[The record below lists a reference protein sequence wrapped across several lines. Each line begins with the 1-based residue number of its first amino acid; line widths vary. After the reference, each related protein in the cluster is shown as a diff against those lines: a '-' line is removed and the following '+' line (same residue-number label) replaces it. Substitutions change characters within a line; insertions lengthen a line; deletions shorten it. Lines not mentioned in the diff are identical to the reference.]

1 MRPIRGFC
9 DQPDL
14 TRAASHLVLIVA
26 VCVTQG
32 CEVAAEVDDVPIALF
47 PVAEHL
53 KLSLK
58 IVEFVIHGRRH
69 GLSYRQKR
77 SAKLALTDIRPLR
90 ACRTSRQRCAKGC
103 KGLTGS
109 CTEILPLGSLVDCAQ
124 SRPGEQGSMEDARK
138 EHPLSATRKPVS
150 STHASSRTSLGG
162 GLPWRGLLGL
172 AIGLAGL
179 GLIALGIPAV
189 ARGTGPF
196 TALAG
201 AILVLAAVL
210 TIRRAGAASPEAEA
224 GALQALEEELA
235 SQPHLILTLSPE
247 GRALSAYG
255 TVPEG
260 ISLDGLFDGGLVEAA
275 AQADQPVLQAAIDAA
290 SRDGHGR
297 AGFSP
302 RFALQA
308 YAVIDLR
315 RLTDGRLSAILRD
328 ASFEHSKEVRLETAR
343 IEADEMNAGK
353 SRFLANMSHELR
365 TPLNAIMGFSDIMR
379 TQMFGPLTGK
389 YAEYVE
395 LIHESGRHLLDLIN
409 DVLDMSKIQAQRYEL
424 TREIFDIRE
433 PVSAALRLL
442 RVQAD
447 EAGVKLRGSLPTGLV
462 EANADRR
469 ALKQIVIN
477 LVSNAIKFTP
487 VGGQIAVNVVAYG
500 DLLDL
505 SVIDNGIGISAED
518 LSRLG
523 RPFEQVGD
531 TTRQIGGTGL
541 GLSLVRAFAEL
552 HGGEMIIESRLGEGT
567 TVTVRLPVLDVAPL
581 SPLQPVEATQA
592 RANVVA
598 FPGSRQT

>member
-1 MRPIRGFC
+1 M
-9 DQPDL
+9 D
-14 TRAASHLVLIVA
+14 
-26 VCVTQG
+26 
-32 CEVAAEVDDVPIALF
+32 EKE
-47 PVAEHL
+47 
-53 KLSLK
+53 
-58 IVEFVIHGRRH
+58 
-69 GLSYRQKR
+69 Y
-77 SAKLALTDIRPLR
+77 PLNP
-90 ACRTSRQRCAKGC
+90 T
-103 KGLTGS
+103 
-109 CTEILPLGSLVDCAQ
+109 
-124 SRPGEQGSMEDARK
+124 
-138 EHPLSATRKPVS
+138 HKPFS
-150 STHASSRTSLGG
+150 SPPSTPRTSLGG
-162 GLPWRGLLGL
+162 GLPWRGIL
-172 AIGLAGL
+172 ALVIGLAGL
-179 GLIALGIPAV
+179 GLIALGIPAM
-189 ARGTGPF
+189 AEGAAPL
-196 TALAG
+196 TALAS
-201 AILVLAAVL
+201 AIWVLAAVL
-210 TIRRAGAASPEAEA
+210 LMLRGGSSTPATQI
-224 GALQALEEELA
+224 GALQALEQELA
-235 SQPHLILTLSPE
+235 AQPHLILTLSPE
-247 GRALSAYG
+247 GLALSAYG

-260 ISLDGLFDGGLVEAA
+260 ISLDGLFDAGLVQAA
-275 AQADQPVLQAAIDAA
+275 AQADQSALQAAIQAA
-290 SRDGHGR
+290 TREGQGR
-297 AGFSP
+297 AGFHP
-302 RFALQA
+302 RHAPQA
-308 YAVIDLR
+308 YGVVDLR
-315 RLTDGRLSAILRD
+315 RLADGRLCAILRD
-328 ASFEHSKEVRLETAR
+328 ASLEHFNEVRLETAR

-389 YAEYVE
+389 YAEYVG

-447 EAGVKLRGSLPTGLV
+447 EAGVKLRGSLPTGLI

-487 VGGQIAVNVVAYG
+487 AGGQITVNLQAYG

-567 TVTVRLPVLDVAPL
+567 TVTVRLPVLNVAPL
-581 SPLQPVEATQA
+581 IPAEPEKANEV

-598 FPGSRQT
+598 FPGGRPT

>member
-1 MRPIRGFC
+1 
-9 DQPDL
+9 
-14 TRAASHLVLIVA
+14 
-26 VCVTQG
+26 
-32 CEVAAEVDDVPIALF
+32 
-47 PVAEHL
+47 
-53 KLSLK
+53 
-58 IVEFVIHGRRH
+58 
-69 GLSYRQKR
+69 
-77 SAKLALTDIRPLR
+77 
-90 ACRTSRQRCAKGC
+90 
-103 KGLTGS
+103 
-109 CTEILPLGSLVDCAQ
+109 VDCAQ
-124 SRPGEQGSMEDARK
+124 SRLGQWGRK
-138 EHPLSATRKPVS
+138 EIDRKEFPLSPTLKTVS
-150 STHASSRTSLGG
+150 SPHATSKTSLGG
-162 GLPWRGLLGL
+162 GSLWRGIL
-172 AIGLAGL
+172 ALVIGCAGL
-179 GLIALGIPAV
+179 GLIALGIPAI
-189 ARGTGPF
+189 AKGTAPL

-201 AILVLAAVL
+201 TVLILSAAVL
-210 TIRRAGAASPEAEA
+210 MLRGGASTPATEAA
-224 GALQALEEELA
+224 ALQALEQELA
-235 SQPHLILTLSPE
+235 AQPHLILTLSPE

-260 ISLDGLFDGGLVEAA
+260 ISLDGLFDAGLVEAA
-275 AQADQPVLQAAIDAA
+275 AQADQSTLQAAIQAA
-290 SRDGHGR
+290 SRDGKGR
-297 AGFSP
+297 AGFCP
-302 RFALQA
+302 RHAPQA

-315 RLTDGRLSAILRD
+315 RLGDGRLSAILRD
-328 ASFEHSKEVRLETAR
+328 ASLEHSNEVRLETAR

-389 YAEYVE
+389 YAEYVG

-447 EAGVKLRGSLPTGLV
+447 EAGVKLRGSLPTVLI

-487 VGGQIAVNVVAYG
+487 AGGQITVNLHAYG
-500 DLLDL
+500 DILDL
-505 SVIDNGIGISAED
+505 SVIDNGIGISADD

-567 TVTVRLPVLDVAPL
+567 TVTVRLPVLDVAPI
-581 SPLQPVEATQA
+581 SPAEPEEANDA

-598 FPGSRQT
+598 FPGGRPT

>member
-1 MRPIRGFC
+1 M
-9 DQPDL
+9 
-14 TRAASHLVLIVA
+14 
-26 VCVTQG
+26 
-32 CEVAAEVDDVPIALF
+32 
-47 PVAEHL
+47 
-53 KLSLK
+53 
-58 IVEFVIHGRRH
+58 
-69 GLSYRQKR
+69 
-77 SAKLALTDIRPLR
+77 
-90 ACRTSRQRCAKGC
+90 
-103 KGLTGS
+103 
-109 CTEILPLGSLVDCAQ
+109 DCAQ
-124 SRPGEQGSMEDARK
+124 SRLGQRGRK
-138 EHPLSATRKPVS
+138 EIGEKEYPLSPTRKPVTS
-150 STHASSRTSLGG
+150 PPSTPRTSFGG
-162 GLPWRGLLGL
+162 GLRWHGIL
-172 AIGLAGL
+172 ALVIGLTGL
-179 GLIALGIPAV
+179 GLIALGIRAMADGAAPL
-189 ARGTGPF
+189 
-196 TALAG
+196 TALAS
-201 AILVLAAVL
+201 AIWILAAVL
-210 TIRRAGAASPEAEA
+210 LMLRGGFSTPATQT
-224 GALQALEEELA
+224 GALQALEQELA
-235 SQPHLILTLSPE
+235 AQPHLILTLSPE
-247 GRALSAYG
+247 GCALSAYG

-260 ISLDGLFDGGLVEAA
+260 ISLDGLFEAGLVQAA
-275 AQADQPVLQAAIDAA
+275 AQADQSALQAAIQAA
-290 SRDGHGR
+290 MSDGQGR
-297 AGFSP
+297 AGFCP
-302 RFALQA
+302 RHAPQA
-308 YAVIDLR
+308 YAVVDLR
-315 RLTDGRLSAILRD
+315 RLADGRICAILRD
-328 ASFEHSKEVRLETAR
+328 ASLEHSNEVRLETAR

-365 TPLNAIMGFSDIMR
+365 TPLNAIMGFSDIMQ

-389 YAEYVE
+389 YAEYVG

-433 PVSAALRLL
+433 PVSAALRLV

-447 EAGVKLRGSLPTGLV
+447 EARVKLRGSLPSGLI

-487 VGGQIAVNVVAYG
+487 AGGQITVNLQAYG
-500 DLLDL
+500 DVLDL

-581 SPLQPVEATQA
+581 SLAEPEEANEV

-598 FPGSRQT
+598 FPGARPT

>member
-1 MRPIRGFC
+1 M
-9 DQPDL
+9 
-14 TRAASHLVLIVA
+14 
-26 VCVTQG
+26 
-32 CEVAAEVDDVPIALF
+32 
-47 PVAEHL
+47 
-53 KLSLK
+53 
-58 IVEFVIHGRRH
+58 
-69 GLSYRQKR
+69 
-77 SAKLALTDIRPLR
+77 
-90 ACRTSRQRCAKGC
+90 
-103 KGLTGS
+103 
-109 CTEILPLGSLVDCAQ
+109 DCAR
-124 SRPGEQGSMEDARK
+124 SRLGIGGRK
-138 EHPLSATRKPVS
+138 EFDRKEFPLSPARKPVS
-150 STHASSRTSLGG
+150 FSPSTSGTSLGG
-162 GLPWRGLLGL
+162 GLLWRGIL
-172 AIGLAGL
+172 ALVIGFAGL
-179 GLIALGIPAV
+179 GLIALGIPAMEERPV
-189 ARGTGPF
+189 PF
-196 TALAG
+196 LALAG
-201 AILVLAAVL
+201 AILIFTAVL
-210 TIRRAGAASPEAEA
+210 LLLRRGASTPATAAGT
-224 GALQALEEELA
+224 LQALEKELA
-235 SQPHLILTLSPE
+235 AQPHLILTLGPD

-260 ISLDGLFDGGLVEAA
+260 ISLDGLFDAGLVEVA
-275 AQADQPVLQAAIDAA
+275 AQADQSTLQAAIQAA
-290 SRDGHGR
+290 SRDGKGR

-302 RFALQA
+302 RHAPQA

-315 RLTDGRLSAILRD
+315 RLGDGRLSAILRD
-328 ASFEHSKEVRLETAR
+328 ASLEHSNEVRLEAAR

-389 YAEYVE
+389 YAEYVG

-447 EAGVKLRGSLPTGLV
+447 EAGVKLRGSLPTGLI

-487 VGGQIAVNVVAYG
+487 AGGQITVNLRAYG
-500 DLLDL
+500 DILDL

-531 TTRQIGGTGL
+531 TTRHMGGTGL

-552 HGGEMIIESRLGEGT
+552 HGGEMIVESRLGEGT
-567 TVTVRLPVLDVAPL
+567 TVTVRLPVLDVAPI
-581 SPLQPVEATQA
+581 SPDEPDEASQA

-598 FPGSRQT
+598 FPGGRPTQSL

>member
-1 MRPIRGFC
+1 M
-9 DQPDL
+9 D
-14 TRAASHLVLIVA
+14 
-26 VCVTQG
+26 
-32 CEVAAEVDDVPIALF
+32 E
-47 PVAEHL
+47 
-53 KLSLK
+53 
-58 IVEFVIHGRRH
+58 
-69 GLSYRQKR
+69 
-77 SAKLALTDIRPLR
+77 
-90 ACRTSRQRCAKGC
+90 
-103 KGLTGS
+103 
-109 CTEILPLGSLVDCAQ
+109 
-124 SRPGEQGSMEDARK
+124 K
-138 EHPLSATRKPVS
+138 EYPLSPTHKPVS
-150 STHASSRTSLGG
+150 STPSTPRTFLGG
-162 GLPWRGLLGL
+162 GLPWHGIL
-172 AIGLAGL
+172 ALVIGLAGL
-179 GLIALGIPAV
+179 GLIALGIPAM
-189 ARGTGPF
+189 AKGAAPL
-196 TALAG
+196 TALAS
-201 AILVLAAVL
+201 AIWILAAVL
-210 TIRRAGAASPEAEA
+210 LMLRGGSSTPATQI
-224 GALQALEEELA
+224 GALQALEQELA
-235 SQPHLILTLSPE
+235 AQPHLILTLSPE
-247 GRALSAYG
+247 GLALSAYG

-260 ISLDGLFDGGLVEAA
+260 ISLDGLFDAGLVQAA
-275 AQADQPVLQAAIDAA
+275 AQADQSALQAAIQAA
-290 SRDGHGR
+290 TREGQGR
-297 AGFSP
+297 AGFRP
-302 RFALQA
+302 RHAPQA
-308 YAVIDLR
+308 YGVVDLR
-315 RLTDGRLSAILRD
+315 RLADGRLCAILRD
-328 ASFEHSKEVRLETAR
+328 ASLEHSNEVRLETAR

-389 YAEYVE
+389 YAEYVG

-447 EAGVKLRGSLPTGLV
+447 EAGVKLRGSLPTGLI

-487 VGGQIAVNVVAYG
+487 AGGQITVNLQAYG

-567 TVTVRLPVLDVAPL
+567 TVTVRLPVLNVAPL
-581 SPLQPVEATQA
+581 IPAEPEKANEV

-598 FPGSRQT
+598 FPGGRPT

>member
-1 MRPIRGFC
+1 M
-9 DQPDL
+9 
-14 TRAASHLVLIVA
+14 
-26 VCVTQG
+26 
-32 CEVAAEVDDVPIALF
+32 
-47 PVAEHL
+47 
-53 KLSLK
+53 
-58 IVEFVIHGRRH
+58 
-69 GLSYRQKR
+69 
-77 SAKLALTDIRPLR
+77 
-90 ACRTSRQRCAKGC
+90 
-103 KGLTGS
+103 
-109 CTEILPLGSLVDCAQ
+109 DCAQ
-124 SRPGEQGSMEDARK
+124 SRLGQRGRK
-138 EHPLSATRKPVS
+138 EIDRKDYPLSPTRKPMS
-150 STHASSRTSLGG
+150 SPHATPRTSLDGG
-162 GLPWRGLLGL
+162 QLWRGILAS
-172 AIGLAGL
+172 AIGLAGFA
-179 GLIALGIPAV
+179 LIALGIPAMV
-189 ARGTGPF
+189 GGNAPL

-201 AILVLAAVL
+201 AILILAAAVL
-210 TIRRAGAASPEAEA
+210 VLRRGPTTPATEA
-224 GALQALEEELA
+224 GTLQTLEEELA
-235 SQPHLILTLSPE
+235 AQPHLILTLSPE

-260 ISLDGLFDGGLVEAA
+260 ISLDGLFDVGLITAA
-275 AQADQPVLQAAIDAA
+275 ATTDQPALQAAIEAA
-290 SRDGHGR
+290 SRDGQGR

-302 RFALQA
+302 RHAPQA

-315 RLTDGRLSAILRD
+315 RLADGRLSAILRD
-328 ASFEHSKEVRLETAR
+328 ASLEHSHEVRLETAR

-389 YAEYVE
+389 YAEYVG

-447 EAGVKLRGSLPTGLV
+447 EAGVKLRGSLPTVLI

-487 VGGQIAVNVVAYG
+487 AGGQITVNLQAYG
-500 DLLDL
+500 DVLDL

-518 LSRLG
+518 VSRLG

-531 TTRQIGGTGL
+531 TTRHIGGTGL

-567 TVTVRLPVLDVAPL
+567 TVTVRLPVLDVAPI
-581 SPLQPVEATQA
+581 SPAEPEESNEA

-598 FPGSRQT
+598 FPSGRPS

>member
-1 MRPIRGFC
+1 M
-9 DQPDL
+9 
-14 TRAASHLVLIVA
+14 
-26 VCVTQG
+26 
-32 CEVAAEVDDVPIALF
+32 
-47 PVAEHL
+47 
-53 KLSLK
+53 
-58 IVEFVIHGRRH
+58 
-69 GLSYRQKR
+69 
-77 SAKLALTDIRPLR
+77 
-90 ACRTSRQRCAKGC
+90 
-103 KGLTGS
+103 
-109 CTEILPLGSLVDCAQ
+109 DCAR
-124 SRPGEQGSMEDARK
+124 SRPGQQGSKENDRK
-138 EHPLSATRKPVS
+138 ENPLSPTRKPVLA
-150 STHASSRTSLGG
+150 THATSRTSLGG
-162 GLPWRGLLGL
+162 GLNWRGLLGL
-172 AIGLAGL
+172 VIGLAGL
-179 GLIALGIPAV
+179 GLIVITIRAMAEGPGPLITLIVPQALSEV
-189 ARGTGPF
+189 F
-196 TALAG
+196 VLALAG
-201 AILVLAAVL
+201 ATLILAAAL
-210 TIRRAGAASPEAEA
+210 FMARGGSSSPKTDTCT
-224 GALQALEEELA
+224 LQALEEELA
-235 SQPHLILTLSPE
+235 AQPHLILTLSPD
-247 GRALSAYG
+247 GHALSAYG

-260 ISLDGLFDGGLVEAA
+260 ISLDGLFEAGLVEAA
-275 AQADQPVLQAAIDAA
+275 VPADQAALIAAMEAA
-290 SRDGHGR
+290 SREGQGR

-302 RFALQA
+302 RYAMQA
-308 YAVIDLR
+308 YAVVDLR
-315 RLTDGRLSAILRD
+315 RMADGRLSAILRD
-328 ASFEHSKEVRLETAR
+328 ASLEHSNEVRLVTAR

-389 YAEYVE
+389 YAEYVG

-447 EAGVKLRGSLPTGLV
+447 EAGVKLRGSLPTGLI

-487 VGGQIAVNVVAYG
+487 AGGQITVNLRAYG
-500 DLLDL
+500 DVLDL

-518 LSRLG
+518 VSRLG

-531 TTRQIGGTGL
+531 TTRHIGGTGL

-567 TVTVRLPVLDVAPL
+567 TVTVRLPVLDVVPL
-581 SPLQPVEATQA
+581 SPEPSEDTNEE

-598 FPGSRQT
+598 FPGGRST

>member
-1 MRPIRGFC
+1 
-9 DQPDL
+9 
-14 TRAASHLVLIVA
+14 
-26 VCVTQG
+26 
-32 CEVAAEVDDVPIALF
+32 
-47 PVAEHL
+47 
-53 KLSLK
+53 
-58 IVEFVIHGRRH
+58 
-69 GLSYRQKR
+69 
-77 SAKLALTDIRPLR
+77 LA
-90 ACRTSRQRCAKGC
+90 
-103 KGLTGS
+103 
-109 CTEILPLGSLVDCAQ
+109 
-124 SRPGEQGSMEDARK
+124 
-138 EHPLSATRKPVS
+138 
-150 STHASSRTSLGG
+150 
-162 GLPWRGLLGL
+162 
-172 AIGLAGL
+172 
-179 GLIALGIPAV
+179 
-189 ARGTGPF
+189 
-196 TALAG
+196 
-201 AILVLAAVL
+201 AAVL
-210 TIRRAGAASPEAEA
+210 VLRRGPTTPATEA
-224 GALQALEEELA
+224 GTLQTLEEELA
-235 SQPHLILTLSPE
+235 AQPHLILTLSPE

-260 ISLDGLFDGGLVEAA
+260 ISLDGLFDVGLIDAA
-275 AQADQPVLQAAIDAA
+275 AMADQPALQEAIEAA
-290 SRDGHGR
+290 SRDGQGQ

-302 RFALQA
+302 RHAPQA

-315 RLTDGRLSAILRD
+315 CLADGRLSAILRD
-328 ASFEHSKEVRLETAR
+328 ASLEHSREVRLETAR

-389 YAEYVE
+389 YAEYVG

-447 EAGVKLRGSLPTGLV
+447 EAGVKLRGSLPTVLI

-487 VGGQIAVNVVAYG
+487 AGGQITVNLQAYG
-500 DLLDL
+500 DVLDL

-518 LSRLG
+518 VSRLG

-531 TTRQIGGTGL
+531 TTRHMGGTGL
-541 GLSLVRAFAEL
+541 GLSLVRAFSEL

-567 TVTVRLPVLDVAPL
+567 TVTVRLPVLDVAPISL
-581 SPLQPVEATQA
+581 PEPEEANEV

-598 FPGSRQT
+598 FPGGRPS

>member
-1 MRPIRGFC
+1 M
-9 DQPDL
+9 
-14 TRAASHLVLIVA
+14 
-26 VCVTQG
+26 
-32 CEVAAEVDDVPIALF
+32 
-47 PVAEHL
+47 
-53 KLSLK
+53 
-58 IVEFVIHGRRH
+58 
-69 GLSYRQKR
+69 
-77 SAKLALTDIRPLR
+77 
-90 ACRTSRQRCAKGC
+90 
-103 KGLTGS
+103 
-109 CTEILPLGSLVDCAQ
+109 DCAQ
-124 SRPGEQGSMEDARK
+124 SRLGQWGRK
-138 EHPLSATRKPVS
+138 EIDRKEFPLSPTRKPVS
-150 STHASSRTSLGG
+150 FSPSTPRTSLGG
-162 GLPWRGLLGL
+162 GLLWRGIL
-172 AIGLAGL
+172 ALVIGFAGL
-179 GLIALGIPAV
+179 GLIALGIPAMEE
-189 ARGTGPF
+189 GPVPF
-196 TALAG
+196 LALAG
-201 AILVLAAVL
+201 AILIFTAAVL
-210 TIRRAGAASPEAEA
+210 MLRGGASTPATETS
-224 GALQALEEELA
+224 ALQALEQELA
-235 SQPHLILTLSPE
+235 AQPHLILTLSPE

-260 ISLDGLFDGGLVEAA
+260 ISLDGLFDAGLVEVA
-275 AQADQPVLQAAIDAA
+275 AQADQSTLQAAIQAA
-290 SRDGHGR
+290 SRDGKGR
-297 AGFSP
+297 AGFCP
-302 RFALQA
+302 RHAPQA

-315 RLTDGRLSAILRD
+315 RLGDGRLSAILRD
-328 ASFEHSKEVRLETAR
+328 ASLEHSNEVRLENAR

-389 YAEYVE
+389 YAEYVG

-447 EAGVKLRGSLPTGLV
+447 EAGVKLRGSLPTVLI

-487 VGGQIAVNVVAYG
+487 AGGQITVNLHAYG
-500 DLLDL
+500 DILDL
-505 SVIDNGIGISAED
+505 SVIDNGIGISADD
-518 LSRLG
+518 LRRLG

-567 TVTVRLPVLDVAPL
+567 TVTVRLPVLDVAPI
-581 SPLQPVEATQA
+581 SPAEPEEANDA

-598 FPGSRQT
+598 FPGGRPT

>member
-1 MRPIRGFC
+1 MSSP
-9 DQPDL
+9 
-14 TRAASHLVLIVA
+14 H
-26 VCVTQG
+26 
-32 CEVAAEVDDVPIALF
+32 
-47 PVAEHL
+47 
-53 KLSLK
+53 
-58 IVEFVIHGRRH
+58 
-69 GLSYRQKR
+69 
-77 SAKLALTDIRPLR
+77 
-90 ACRTSRQRCAKGC
+90 
-103 KGLTGS
+103 
-109 CTEILPLGSLVDCAQ
+109 
-124 SRPGEQGSMEDARK
+124 
-138 EHPLSATRKPVS
+138 ATP
-150 STHASSRTSLGG
+150 RTSLDG
-162 GLPWRGLLGL
+162 GLLWRGILAS
-172 AIGLAGL
+172 AIGLAGFA
-179 GLIALGIPAV
+179 LIALGIPAMIGGN
-189 ARGTGPF
+189 APL

-201 AILVLAAVL
+201 AILILAAAVL
-210 TIRRAGAASPEAEA
+210 VLRRGPTTPATAAGT
-224 GALQALEEELA
+224 LQTLEEELA
-235 SQPHLILTLSPE
+235 AQPHLILTLSPE

-260 ISLDGLFDGGLVEAA
+260 ISLDGLFDVGLVDAA
-275 AQADQPVLQAAIDAA
+275 ATANQSALQAAIEAA
-290 SRDGHGR
+290 SRDGQGR

-302 RFALQA
+302 RHAPQA

-315 RLTDGRLSAILRD
+315 RLADGRLSAILRD
-328 ASFEHSKEVRLETAR
+328 ASLEHSHEVRLETAR

-389 YAEYVE
+389 YAEYVG

-447 EAGVKLRGSLPTGLV
+447 EAGVKLRGSLPTVLI

-487 VGGQIAVNVVAYG
+487 AGGQITVNLQAYG
-500 DLLDL
+500 DVLDL

-518 LSRLG
+518 VSRLG

-531 TTRQIGGTGL
+531 TTRHIGGTGL

-567 TVTVRLPVLDVAPL
+567 TVTVRLPVLDVAPI
-581 SPLQPVEATQA
+581 SPAEPEEANEA

-598 FPGSRQT
+598 FPSGRPS

>member
-1 MRPIRGFC
+1 M
-9 DQPDL
+9 
-14 TRAASHLVLIVA
+14 SVLKA
-26 VCVTQG
+26 T
-32 CEVAAEVDDVPIALF
+32 VPER
-47 PVAEHL
+47 V
-53 KLSLK
+53 
-58 IVEFVIHGRRH
+58 
-69 GLSYRQKR
+69 
-77 SAKLALTDIRPLR
+77 
-90 ACRTSRQRCAKGC
+90 

-109 CTEILPLGSLVDCAQ
+109 YTGIWPLGSLVDCAQ
-124 SRPGEQGSMEDARK
+124 SRLGQRGRK
-138 EHPLSATRKPVS
+138 EIDRKDHPLSPTRKPVAPTS
-150 STHASSRTSLGG
+150 STPGTSLGG
-162 GLPWRGLLGL
+162 GLLWRGIL
-172 AIGLAGL
+172 ALVIGFAGL
-179 GLIALGIPAV
+179 GLIALGIPALEE
-189 ARGTGPF
+189 GPVPF
-196 TALAG
+196 LALAG
-201 AILVLAAVL
+201 AVLIFTAVLLVL
-210 TIRRAGAASPEAEA
+210 RGGASTPATETS
-224 GALQALEEELA
+224 ALQALEQELA
-235 SQPHLILTLSPE
+235 AQPHLILTLSPE
-247 GRALSAYG
+247 GCALSAYG

-260 ISLDGLFDGGLVEAA
+260 ISLDGLFEAGLVDAA
-275 AQADQPVLQAAIDAA
+275 AQADQSALHAAIQAA
-290 SRDGHGR
+290 SRDGQGR

-302 RFALQA
+302 RYAMQA
-308 YAVIDLR
+308 YAVVDLR
-315 RLTDGRLSAILRD
+315 RLADGRLSAILRD
-328 ASFEHSKEVRLETAR
+328 ASLEHSHEVRLETAR

-389 YAEYVE
+389 YAEYVG

-447 EAGVKLRGSLPTGLV
+447 EAGVKLRGSLPTGLI

-487 VGGQIAVNVVAYG
+487 AGGQITVNLQAYG
-500 DLLDL
+500 DVLDL

-518 LSRLG
+518 VSRLG

-567 TVTVRLPVLDVAPL
+567 TVTVRLPVLDVAPI
-581 SPLQPVEATQA
+581 SPAEPEEANEA

-598 FPGSRQT
+598 FPGGRPS